1 MRLSQSLYHFQCIFC
16 LFVVYRGL
24 LQLSRANCSPH
35 LRIFVLLLYHDRSL
49 TPRWR
54 NSRSLVLLEPNK
66 NPSIH
71 FSRFQPTYATK
82 FTCTQADLGRTTWSW
97 FMTSTFSTLWPIN
110 KQLSDGG
117 IQRRFHGQKEK
128 KNLACLFSPI
138 QTPIPGSH
146 GRVRLSEGSF
156 KNVSCHV
163 MLSSISVMSVHQ
175 IGPQKATS
183 GI

>member
-128 KNLACLFSPI
+128 KTWRAYSLPSKPQSQGPMAEFVSRRDHSRMLVVMWCWAPYQSCLYI
-138 QTPIPGSH
+138 
-146 GRVRLSEGSF
+146 R
-156 KNVSCHV
+156 
-163 MLSSISVMSVHQ
+163 
-175 IGPQKATS
+175 
-183 GI
+183 